1 MAMKINENLVRD
13 DSKINLEYN
22 EEDGYTNFRG
32 FSFIGE
38 SQDEQNVKTQLIKY
52 NKLRNNLNRKLR
64 KILDEEGVL
73 KTSDIKDITLSSPSS
88 SLSLGTATILPTPPL
103 QEDSSSNRNSNPSGY

>member
-1 MAMKINENLVRD
+1 MNLEMAMKINENLVRD

-38 SQDEQNVKTQLIKY
+38 S
-52 NKLRNNLNRKLR
+52 
-64 KILDEEGVL
+64 
-73 KTSDIKDITLSSPSS
+73 
-88 SLSLGTATILPTPPL
+88 
-103 QEDSSSNRNSNPSGY
+103 